1 MSFSISS
8 LFAVIV
14 LLICLFMGVRMLLKP
29 QQQRQIDARLR
40 RMQFLLLQQLQGLK
54 RKAQHRPNKKAASAE
69 AEAAIR
75 RAQSK
80 ARGANKPEGSWEGN
94 VYKPKRFGGKAD
106 DSGADGSEEQ
116 DEKKPRNLH

>member
-1 MSFSISS
+1 MSFSISN
-8 LFAVIV
+8 LLAAIG

-29 QQQRQIDARLR
+29 QQQRLVDAHLR
-40 RMQFLLLQQLQGLK
+40 RMQFFLLQQFQSLK
-54 RKAQHRPNKKAASAE
+54 SRLQHRPNKKAASAE

-80 ARGANKPEGSWEGN
+80 ARNGVKPEGAWEGN
-94 VYKPKRFGGKAD
+94 VYRPKRFGGKGG
-106 DSGADGSEEQ
+106 DSGADGNEAQ